1 MLQAQGTAAH
11 TIIAPPQSRSSDLD
25 TIAPLLEGVPLAA
38 VANMPLQTQSEPT
51 AGAAGSAARS
61 ANIAPP
67 LYPVPSIQPSRV
79 YATILQK
86 WEGYVLAVGEGTFSA
101 RLMTKQGDNAGE
113 EFVAEIYLDEIDAE
127 DRLLLAPGAVFYW
140 SIGYY
145 ERPSGRMRFSS
156 IRMRRLPQWS
166 AADLARAQKTAEEL
180 SRLLDGAVTD

>member
-1 MLQAQGTAAH
+1 MLQVQGTAAH
-11 TIIAPPQSRSSDLD
+11 PIIATPQLYSNDLD
-25 TIAPLLEGVPLAA
+25 TLAPLLEGVSLS
-38 VANMPLQTQSEPT
+38 VATNVLLQTQPEP
-51 AGAAGSAARS
+51 AASAAGSAARA

-67 LYPVPSIQPSRV
+67 LYPLPRIQPSRV
-79 YATILQK
+79 YATILQN
-86 WEGYVLAVGEGTFSA
+86 WEGYVLEVGQETFTA
-101 RLMTKQGDNAGE
+101 RLITKQGDNVGE

-127 DRLLLAPGAVFYW
+127 DRLLLAAGAVFYW